1 MKSGDLVT
9 FKDPTYL
16 SSADLYDEE
25 RSRDLYPWKF
35 EVGIIIDA
43 EPRGSF
49 CGKEVYVSWPS
60 DPHRTVLIKHLEL
73 VYQ

>member
-1 MKSGDLVT
+1 MKTGDLVV
-9 FKDPTYL
+9 FKDPAYL
-16 SSADLYDEE
+16 STADRFD
-25 RSRDLYPWKF
+25 RDRALELYPWKF

-60 DPHRTVLIKHLEL
+60 DPERTVLIEHLE
-73 VYQ
+73 VIG